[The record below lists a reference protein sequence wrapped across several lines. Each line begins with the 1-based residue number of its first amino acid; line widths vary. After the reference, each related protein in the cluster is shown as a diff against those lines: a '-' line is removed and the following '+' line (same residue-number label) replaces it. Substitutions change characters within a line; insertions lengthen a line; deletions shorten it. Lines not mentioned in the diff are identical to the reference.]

1 MTTPP
6 SPRRHLTTA
15 DLAPLARAAAGGHRT
30 LSAAARLTGG
40 TSKGVYRL
48 VHDDGSTAI
57 AYVWSPQEDYWARP
71 DTTDRPEPAAGLALF
86 RSAHRRLTA
95 LGVRV
100 PRILFLDA
108 DGTHLPACAA
118 VVEDVAGPTLETALR
133 DDPDRARPA
142 LERLARMLEAMRA
155 RTAPGHGG
163 VTSVE
168 EGGPAPDGVACARAV
183 ADRALA
189 DIDEVA
195 ARDPRAR
202 RARARLRDRIREL
215 HGAVRPRPASS
226 LVHGELGP
234 DHVLLAAD
242 GEPVLIDIEDLG
254 YCDAERE
261 HAFLELRFGP
271 WYDVL
276 RAPGLDP
283 DRLALHR
290 LALHLSLVAGPLR
303 LLDGDFPDPAPMRE
317 IAEFNLL
324 RALDLAGG
332 AGAGPRG

>member
-6 SPRRHLTTA
+6 PPRRHLTTA
-15 DLAPLARAAAGGHRT
+15 GLAPLARAAAGGHRT
-30 LSAAARLTGG
+30 LAAATRLTGG

-71 DTTDRPEPAAGLALF
+71 DADVTAGPALF
-86 RSAHRRLTA
+86 LSAHRRLTA

-100 PRILFLDA
+100 PRILLLDA
-108 DGTHLPACAA
+108 DGTHLPARAA
-118 VVEDVAGPTLETALR
+118 VVEDVGGPTLEAALR

-142 LERLARMLEAMRA
+142 LDQLARILEAMRA
-155 RTAPGHGG
+155 RTAAGHGG
-163 VTSVE
+163 VASVE

-202 RARARLRDRIREL
+202 RARDRLRDRVREL
-215 HGAVRPRPASS
+215 HGAVRPRPISS

-234 DHVLLAAD
+234 DHVLLTED
-242 GEPVLIDIEDLG
+242 GEPVLIDVEDLG

-290 LALHLSLVAGPLR
+290 LTLHLSLVAGPLR

-317 IAEFNLL
+317 IAEFNLR
-324 RALDLAGG
+324 RALDLARG
-332 AGAGPRG
+332 AGAGPQG